1 MHGRALLLA
10 VAGCAL
16 VSLSLTTTTS
26 GISYKFHGRELPS
39 DPQLWSHQMVGHWL
53 QHHKLSWH
61 AHVASSLEL
70 SGADMLA
77 KTEAGSLAAFF
88 AQGGQTVSFDR
99 GMGKQGIAIPKPPN
113 TGDAAESDLQKIE
126 IELLA
131 FRHRCV
137 SAPANA
143 CGANSTARRAAR
155 AARSIDWAGKDLRA
169 RARASM
175 LGHFVGD
182 ALGMPTMWFYSPPRD
197 VIAAFG
203 ETGVTGYA
211 APPELHQ
218 TNSLMADF
226 WANNREHVR
235 EVVGSTILHGKE
247 QLWQQRNVHYH
258 AGLRAGENTLNAQL
272 LRVLLRSVSGEDQ
285 DEVDTGGGYDPMKWL
300 AAYADFMTTPGSHN
314 DSYADTAHVQF
325 FYRYSRGTKLEE
337 CGGDE
342 NHSTANIGAFYAL
355 VALLLAGAPE
365 ATAAYAHIG
374 SAGGG
379 GARSTLTAE
388 ERDADSEA
396 KLGRELA
403 LVVQRHVALTHKS
416 PKLLRYAGLVTTLIL
431 ELLSGVPLRTAVAS
445 AAAELGITNIDQL
458 AQVPPPVHTDGR
470 PMLPEAFGD
479 LPVVQK
485 GFGLSCYVHDS
496 LPAVLFLAYKYSEP
510 DQTRAALLA
519 NTNVGGNTVHR
530 GAILGAILGAA
541 HGSRG
546 SFGGDRAS
554 TDMLLEGLHQ
564 HRTIANE
571 VDEFLDEV
579 LPSSE
584 NSRGNVGSGDSKSEL

>member
-1 MHGRALLLA
+1 MRGCRALLLA

-16 VSLSLTTTTS
+16 VSLSVTTTS
-26 GISYKFHGRELPS
+26 GISYKFHGRELPA

-53 QHHKLSWH
+53 QRHKLNWH

-77 KTEAGSLAAFF
+77 KTEAASLAAFF

-99 GMGKQGIAIPKPPN
+99 GMGKQGIAIPAPPN
-113 TGDAAESDLQKIE
+113 TGEASESDLRKIE
-126 IELLA
+126 SELLSLW
-131 FRHRCV
+131 HRCV
-137 SAPANA
+137 SAPADA
-143 CGANSTARRAAR
+143 CGANSTAKRAAR
-155 AARSIDWAGKDLRA
+155 AARSIDWAGTDLRA

-211 APPELHQ
+211 APPEVHQ

-235 EVVGSTILHGKE
+235 EVVGSVILHGKG

-258 AGLRAGENTLNAQL
+258 AGLREGENTLNAQL
-272 LRVLLRSVSGEDQ
+272 LRVLLSSVSRKEK
-285 DEVDTGGGYDPMKWL
+285 DEVETSSGYDPIKWL
-300 AAYADFMTTPGSHN
+300 AAYAEFMTTPGSHN

-365 ATAAYAHIG
+365 VTAAYAQWG
-374 SAGGG
+374 D
-379 GARSTLTAE
+379 T
-388 ERDADSEA
+388 DSEA
-396 KLGRELA
+396 QLGRELA
-403 LVVQRHVALTHKS
+403 QVVQRHVALTHKS
-416 PKLLRYAGLVTTLIL
+416 PKLLRYAGLVATLIL
-431 ELLSGVPLRTAVAS
+431 ELLSGVPLRTAVAT
-445 AAAELGITNIDQL
+445 AAAELGIPNLDQL
-458 AQVPPPVHTDGR
+458 AQVPPPVHEDGR

-496 LPAVLFLAYKYSEP
+496 LPAVLFLAYKYAEP
-510 DQTRAALLA
+510 EQVRAALLA

-541 HGSRG
+541 HGSHG
-546 SFGGDRAS
+546 GFGGDRATTS
-554 TDMLLEGLHQ
+554 FLLDGLHE
-564 HRTIANE
+564 HKTIANE
-571 VDEFLDEV
+571 VDEFLDEI
-579 LPSSE
+579 LPNSG
-584 NSRGNVGSGDSKSEL
+584 NSRKNVGSSDSKSEL